1 MIEQYCTTNKRAGLG
16 YNDSLNE
23 SANDRHCTVHL
34 DRCIR
39 SSGPMFNAS
48 FVLKATERVEFNE
61 NLDNVKSSKTEYYT
75 AKELE
80 EIHIEKIN
88 NGKNKQWHNLKP

>member
-1 MIEQYCTTNKRAGLG
+1 
-16 YNDSLNE
+16 
-23 SANDRHCTVHL
+23 
-34 DRCIR
+34 
-39 SSGPMFNAS
+39 MFNAS

-61 NLDNVKSSKTEYYT
+61 NLDDVKSSTTEYYT

-88 NGKNKQWHNLKP
+88 NGKNKQKKQRQ